1 MTKNRKKFSLCTL
14 LFTVNITN
22 LRNISEQVIYITHM
36 LKLNYMNQIYGP
48 NCKKPIRIIWY
59 SNETIDFKLEAE
71 KTIGYKETNHS
82 KTNNKMTVHPF
93 KKREEN
99 WFNRSLRN
107 PPKSRIRLLRKIN
120 KSCINLIFMR
130 GRNIGMTCD

>member
-1 MTKNRKKFSLCTL
+1 ME
-14 LFTVNITN
+14 IA
-22 LRNISEQVIYITHM
+22 
-36 LKLNYMNQIYGP
+36 

-82 KTNNKMTVHPF
+82 KTNNKMIVHPF